1 MTRLTILLGI
11 LAVGLVFLI
20 LNHDG
25 GRTFGIMND
34 DFGRLVT
41 LGAIAA
47 MFATGIVQSRRHIGQ
62 SLRQFGI
69 WVLIILVLVS
79 GYLYRNDLQ
88 SFGNRLVAGLIP
100 GRAAV
105 FTDNE
110 GIQEVVLHK
119 VLNGHFETPV
129 TVNGATVQMLVD
141 TGASRIALSYEDA
154 ETLGLNPASLAFT
167 QTVSTANGESPRSA
181 CDARAEVAIGPIV
194 RNDIKAMVTEEGKLD
209 QSLLGMS
216 FLSTLDFLQMQTD
229 ELRLRD

>member
-1 MTRLTILLGI
+1 MNRLTILLGI
-11 LAVGLVFLI
+11 LAAGLVFLI
-20 LNHDG
+20 LNHDS
-25 GRTFGIMND
+25 GRTFGIVND

-47 MFATGIVQSRRHIGQ
+47 MIGTGVVQSRQHIGQ

-79 GYLYRNDLQ
+79 GYLYRTDLQ
-88 SFGNRLVAGLIP
+88 SFGNRLAGGLIP

-129 TVNGATVQMLVD
+129 TVNGGTVQMLVD
-141 TGASRIALSYEDA
+141 TGASRVALSYEDA
-154 ETLGLNPASLAFT
+154 QTLGLNPAGLAYT
-167 QTVSTANGESPRSA
+167 QTVLTANGQ
-181 CDARAEVAIGPIV
+181 ARAAPVTLSEVSIGPIV
-194 RNDIKAMVTEEGKLD
+194 RNDIKAMVAEQGKLD

>member
-11 LAVGLVFLI
+11 LAIGLVFLI
-20 LNHDG
+20 LNHDS

-129 TVNGATVQMLVD
+129 TINGATVQMLVD
-141 TGASRIALSYEDA
+141 TGASRVALSYEDA

-167 QTVSTANGESPRSA
+167 QRVSTANGE
-181 CDARAEVAIGPIV
+181 ARAAPVTLAEVAIGPIV
-194 RNDIKAMVTEEGKLD
+194 RNNIQAMVTEEGKLD

-216 FLSTLDFLQMQTD
+216 FLSTLDLLQMQTD

>member
-20 LNHDG
+20 LNHDS

-88 SFGNRLVAGLIP
+88 SFGNRLAAGLIP

-105 FTDNE
+105 FTDSE
-110 GIQEVVLHK
+110 GVQEVVLHK

-129 TVNGATVQMLVD
+129 TVNGETVQMLVD
-141 TGASRIALSYEDA
+141 TGASRVALSYNDA
-154 ETLGLNPASLAFT
+154 ETLGLDPASLAFT
-167 QTVSTANGESPRSA
+167 QTISTANGE
-181 CDARAEVAIGPIV
+181 ARAAPVTLKEVAIGPIV
-194 RNDIKAMVTEEGKLD
+194 RNDVKAMVTQQGMLD

>member
-1 MTRLTILLGI
+1 MNKLTILLVI
-11 LAVGLVFLI
+11 LAAGLALLI
-20 LNHDG
+20 LNHDSG
-25 GRTFGIMND
+25 QTFGIMND

-47 MFATGIVQSRRHIGQ
+47 MIGAGVVQSRRDIGQ

-69 WVLIILVLVS
+69 WVLITLLLVS
-79 GYLYRNDLQ
+79 GYLYRHDLQ
-88 SFGNRLVAGLIP
+88 SFGNRLAGGLIP

-105 FTDNE
+105 FTDSE

-119 VLNGHFETPV
+119 VMNGHFEANV
-129 TVNGATVQMLVD
+129 AVNGVSVQMLVD
-141 TGASRIALSYEDA
+141 TGASRVALSYEDA
-154 ETLGLNPASLAFT
+154 RTLGLNPETLSFT
-167 QTVSTANGESPRSA
+167 QSVLTANGE
-181 CDARAEVAIGPIV
+181 ARAAPVTLAEVAIGPIV
-194 RNDIKAMVTEEGKLD
+194 RKDIKAMVTEEGKLD

>member
-1 MTRLTILLGI
+1 MNRLTILLGI
-11 LAVGLVFLI
+11 LAIGLVFLI
-20 LNHDG
+20 LNHDS
-25 GRTFGIMND
+25 GRTLGLVND

-47 MFATGIVQSRRHIGQ
+47 MIGTGIVQSRGHLGQ

-69 WVLIILVLVS
+69 WVLIILILVS
-79 GYLYRNDLQ
+79 GYLYRRDLQ
-88 SFGNRLVAGLIP
+88 SFGNRLAGGLVP
-100 GRAAV
+100 GRAVV

-110 GIQEVVLHK
+110 GMQEVVLHK
-119 VLNGHFETPV
+119 VENGHFETPV

-141 TGASRIALSYEDA
+141 TGASRVALSYEDA
-154 ETLGLNPASLAFT
+154 EALGLNPGGLAYT
-167 QTVSTANGESPRSA
+167 QTVLTANGQ
-181 CDARAEVAIGPIV
+181 ARAAPVTLAEVSIGPIV
-194 RNDIKAMVTEEGKLD
+194 RNDIKAMVAEEGKLD

>member
-20 LNHDG
+20 LNHDS

-141 TGASRIALSYEDA
+141 TGASRVALSYEDA

-167 QTVSTANGESPRSA
+167 QRVSTANGE
-181 CDARAEVAIGPIV
+181 ARAAPVTLAEVAIGPIV
-194 RNDIKAMVTEEGKLD
+194 RNNIQAMVTEEGKLD

-216 FLSTLDFLQMQTD
+216 FLATLDLLQMQTD